1 MSVLWFI
8 LRLGLVTL
16 SNAEIQYW
24 IQDLQKRQQKGTEN
38 TLRQALYSLLIVVQ
52 AVQSCMLLFTT

>member
-8 LRLGLVTL
+8 LHLGLVTL

-24 IQDLQKRQQKGTEN
+24 IQALQKRQQKGTEN